1 MAAEIGRATP
11 PALRPQGQVF
21 PVWLPLAKKPLSQR
35 TEYKRGAGPRR
46 HSRASVISPAQVQA
60 SGKCNISQGLIRTCH
75 QASATGEGKRMFPN
89 YDDYVAEEYRQFFL
103 SSLLMLGFNHISG
116 DCMEFGCCGAVT
128 LSIAYH
134 ASQYKGAR
142 GRHLWACDSFQGL
155 PSATSKFD
163 DHPLWQS
170 GNFSMSQKDFVAQCT
185 RNGVPE
191 TAYTI
196 VPGFF
201 SETLPALKNPN
212 DIALA
217 FIDCDMYS
225 STVDV
230 LTFLKPRLKHGMIL
244 AFDDYYC

>member
-1 MAAEIGRATP
+1 M
-11 PALRPQGQVF
+11 F
-21 PVWLPLAKKPLSQR
+21 PDYNDYV
-35 TEYKRGAGPRR
+35 TEEYKR
-46 HSRASVISPAQVQA
+46 
-60 SGKCNISQGLIRTCH
+60 
-75 QASATGEGKRMFPN
+75 
-89 YDDYVAEEYRQFFL
+89 FFM

-134 ASQYKGAR
+134 ASRYQGAA

-155 PSATSKFD
+155 PAATSAFD
-163 DHPLWQS
+163 DHPLWKS
-170 GNFSMSQKDFVAQCT
+170 GNFFMSQQDFVAQCA

-191 TAYTI
+191 TSYTI

-201 SETLPALKNPN
+201 SDTLSKLKNPN
-212 DIALA
+212 DIAMA

-244 AFDDYYC
+244 AFDDYYCYSSTQPAGEKQAFDEFMASMPEWTSVPYHDFHWAGASFIIQRA